1 MEHLRSAGLIAGAV
15 VEEVFKL
22 LLSLGLALGL
32 ARSIQALG
40 AGDRGHDGGKI
51 GELLGLKRD
60 ELVARLRGL
69 KRAGGRL
76 AR

>member
-1 MEHLRSAGLIAGAV
+1 VEHLRGVGLIAGAV
-15 VEEVFKL
+15 VEEVLKL

-51 GELLGLKRD
+51 GELLGLERD
-60 ELVARLRGL
+60 ELVPRLRGL

-76 AR
+76 TR

>member
-1 MEHLRSAGLIAGAV
+1 VEHLRGVGLIAGAV
-15 VEEVFKL
+15 VEEVLKL
-22 LLSLGLALGL
+22 LLSLGESLGL

-51 GELLGLKRD
+51 GELLGLERD
-60 ELVARLRGL
+60 ELVPRLRGL

-76 AR
+76 TR